1 MTSIR
6 RSILAL
12 SAATV
17 AMTAAHAVAQDE
29 APAEEAAQAEVALTP
44 EEQAADEYQAWATA
58 FDESLDRKTGEVDL
72 AGHQVRLT
80 VPDDYYYLSKADA
93 RRVLE
98 EAWGNP
104 SDDSTLGMI
113 FPAGVSPLDEGAIGV
128 NLTYDADG
136 YVSDADA
143 NEIDY
148 DDLLRDMQRG
158 TDEENG
164 WRHENGYGAIELVG
178 WAERPDYDAE
188 AHEMVWAKH
197 LRFLPYPDGLT
208 DEEMTAYASDTLNYN
223 VRELGRKGV
232 FNANFIASID
242 QLEEVRDAAPDV
254 LAMIEYK
261 EGYRYDDYREGDKV
275 AAYGIAG
282 MVAGGGLLAKKAGL
296 IGALVLVLKK
306 FGVFI
311 FAGAAALFGG
321 VRKMFGSKG

>member
-1 MTSIR
+1 MTNR

-12 SAATV
+12 SAAM
-17 AMTAAHAVAQDE
+17 AMTMTGAHAAQGE
-29 APAEEAAQAEVALTP
+29 APIEEAAPSEAALTP
-44 EEQAADEYQAWATA
+44 EEQAAAAEYEAWATA
-58 FDESLDRKTGEVDL
+58 FEESLDRKTGAVDL

-80 VPDDYYYLSKADA
+80 VPEDYYYLSKADA

-104 SDDSTLGMI
+104 EDDSTLGMI

-148 DDLLRDMQRG
+148 DDLLDQMQRG
-158 TDEENG
+158 TREEND
-164 WRHENGYGAIELVG
+164 WRYENGYGAIELVG

-242 QLEEVRDAAPDV
+242 QLEEVREAAPDV
-254 LAMIEYK
+254 LAMIAYK

-296 IGALVLVLKK
+296 IGVLVLVLKK

-311 FAGAAALFGG
+311 LAGAAALFGT
-321 VRKMFGSKG
+321 VRKMFGAKG